1 MTTSVFI
8 IGPSRSG
15 TTVLSEA
22 LGKHS
27 DIYQCEELHYY
38 NLILPKLDEIDES
51 GSNLGYLLLKEIDS
65 AKKFFEIK
73 NNFTHNCENLKNT
86 NEYQSTNPKG
96 LKSFFEEL
104 RRDSS
109 IVIEQTP
116 MNLFYIDHIKAEFNN
131 ALFIKMSRD
140 VRALMASQKHRWKV
154 GLNGNENIPKEDIK
168 RVKYSGH
175 PIIQLILLRAIA
187 KQVRLVNKRTDVINV
202 KFEDLV
208 SNPQGTLADICSHIN
223 VDFEETMLTVSDRGS
238 SHDKEINSKGFSES
252 RSQSWKKNLT
262 TTEIW
267 LCQKVYPELVEG
279 EFIHCQPK
287 ISELLML
294 VTTFPYYLLRALLLS
309 KHSYGNLIFAI
320 KRRLFR

>member
-1 MTTSVFI
+1 VITSVFI

-38 NLILPKLDEIDES
+38 NLILPKLNDIDES
-51 GSNLGYLLLKEIDS
+51 DSNLGYLLLKEIDS

-73 NNFTHNCENLKNT
+73 NKFTHNCELLKSS
-86 NEYQSTNPKG
+86 NEYQRKNAKG
-96 LKSFFEEL
+96 LKAFFEEIGVG
-104 RRDSS
+104 SS

-116 MNLFYIDHIKAEFNN
+116 MNLFYIEQIKAEFKN

-175 PIIQLILLRAIA
+175 PIIQLILLRTIA
-187 KQVRLVNKRTDVINV
+187 KQVTLANKRTDVINV

-208 SNPQGTLADICSHIN
+208 SNPQSTLADICSHIS
-223 VDFEETMLTVSDRGS
+223 VDFEPTMLSVSDRGS
-238 SHDKEINSKGFSES
+238 SHDKEINSKGFSKS
-252 RSQSWKKNLT
+252 RSQSWNKNLT

-279 EFIHCQPK
+279 DFISCKPK